1 MRILAGDIGGTHA
14 RLAIAQVED
23 RHVTLLDAQRFLTAG
38 RGGVDELLAEFL
50 AAHGPVAAICLA
62 VAGPTDGLTA
72 QFTNLSW
79 RIDAAALSARFAM
92 PARLVNDFAAVGW
105 GLNALR
111 ESDLAVLQTGSPR
124 HTAPRLA
131 VGAGTGLG
139 VSLCVASAGV
149 HRPLDS
155 EGGHIGFAPVDAEQ
169 DRLLAFLREE
179 HQGRVS
185 VERLV
190 SGPGLASLYRF
201 CLADA
206 GRAGGL
212 LAACRTLGSDSEN
225 RPRRDQFST
234 ISPGNSRTIAQE
246 MGEKWAGA
254 VGLQPEI
261 PKSDRLLEPR
271 AISEAGLA
279 GQDAEAA
286 HALRLFAQIY
296 GQVAGDLA
304 LVARAQGGV
313 YLAGGIAPQILPV
326 LQSGAFLAGFHAKG
340 RFSDWMQQV
349 PVTVILDPDIGLKGA
364 ALAAVV

>member
-79 RIDAAALSARFAM
+79 RIDAAALSTRFAM

-111 ESDLAVLQTGSPR
+111 ESDLVVLQTGSPR

-206 GRAGGL
+206 GRAGG
-212 LAACRTLGSDSEN
+212 
-225 RPRRDQFST
+225 
-234 ISPGNSRTIAQE
+234 
-246 MGEKWAGA
+246 
-254 VGLQPEI
+254 
-261 PKSDRLLEPR
+261 LLEPR

>member
-201 CLADA
+201 CLVEA
-206 GRAGGL
+206 GR
-212 LAACRTLGSDSEN
+212 
-225 RPRRDQFST
+225 
-234 ISPGNSRTIAQE
+234 
-246 MGEKWAGA
+246 
-254 VGLQPEI
+254 VGVE
-261 PKSDRLLEPR
+261 LEPR
-271 AISEAGLA
+271 GISEAGLA

-286 HALRLFAQIY
+286 RALRLFAQIY